1 MLSKHFAVLGS
12 TGVGKSTSVS
22 LLLNEILQARPNL
35 RVFLLDVHNE
45 YGRCFGDRA
54 LVLNPRNLKLPFWLF
69 NFEEIVDVLFGG
81 RPGVPEEL
89 DVLAEIIPMAK
100 GIYTQYQNSDR
111 IGLKRMDPKSGGYT
125 VDTPVPYRLV
135 DLISLIDE
143 RMGKL
148 ENRSSRIIYHKLISR
163 IETVRNDPRYTFMF
177 DNANVGG
184 DTMAE
189 VISHLFR
196 LPANGRPMTIMQLAG
211 FPAEVVNSVVSVLCR
226 MAFDFGLWSD
236 GVSPLLFVCEEA
248 HRYAAADRNIGFG
261 PTRKAV
267 SRIAKEGRK
276 YGVFL
281 GLVTQRPAELDATI
295 ISQCN
300 TLFAMRLAN
309 DRDQALLRSAVSDAA
324 ANLLSFV
331 PSLGT
336 REVLAFGEGVA
347 LPTRLRF
354 KEVPVHQ
361 LPRSEATIA
370 TAPSVTAGHDMHF
383 VSRRAGPLARRH
395 LASRRAQRS
404 RHHTTGPP
412 RAHDAGGSADA
423 AAVDGARSRSLL
435 AAEEAAALR
444 ALAFAHFLRVNRY
457 PLRSKAL
464 YGSGTAASRGRE
476 PGRSLHDAS
485 LLAKRFPTPALDK
498 LPDDIRTR
506 ILAVQE
512 KSGFVPNVFL
522 TLAYRPD
529 EFRAFFAY
537 HDALMEKDSGL
548 TKAEREMIVVAT
560 SQRQPVPLL
569 RDRAWRDPAHP
580 GEESADRRPD
590 RRQLPQGGHHAAAAR
605 HARLRHEGE
614 PRGQR
619 GIGGGFCRGRRP
631 RLYRR
636 RHLGHHRD
644 LRLLCVVEPVGQR
657 HRDASQRR
665 ILHDGTAAEIGRS
678 HLARKRSNRRSPVRT
693 SRADRPRP
701 CLSQTPGLSP
711 SPWRNCPPR
720 SCAAASSAKN
730 PPTGI
735 R

>member
-1 MLSKHFAVLGS
+1 MGVRLQFMRSRFNTVTSFGRVISVRGSLARVGLLAAGPMPVSEARATVGRFISIRCATATTIIAMITEVSCENQPSSDEYMATASVDLLGEISGGERPKFQRGVTNYPTIGDAVDLVTAQDLRTVYAPSGSDQINVGTLQQDRSVIAYVDVEEMLSKHFAVLGS

-22 LLLNEILQARPNL
+22 LLLNEILKARPNL

-89 DVLAEIIPMAK
+89 DVLAEVIPMAK
-100 GIYTQYQNSDR
+100 GLYTQYQNSDR
-111 IGLKRMDPKSGGYT
+111 LGLKRMDPKTGGYT
-125 VDTPVPYRLV
+125 VDTPVPYRLT

-211 FPAEVVNSVVSVLCR
+211 FPAEVVDSVVSVLCR

-248 HRYAAADRNIGFG
+248 HRYASADRNIGFG

-370 TAPSVTAGHDMHF
+370 SVPSVTAGHDMHF
-383 VSRRAGPLARRH
+383 VSAVLDRWRGATSNRDVPNDPGIGDRPAARVMTPVEAPMLQPSMGLDPDRF
-395 LASRRAQRS
+395 
-404 RHHTTGPP
+404 
-412 RAHDAGGSADA
+412 
-423 AAVDGARSRSLL
+423 SLL
-435 AAEEAAALR
+435 KK
-444 ALAFAHFLRVNRY
+444 
-457 PLRSKAL
+457 PLR
-464 YGSGTAASRGRE
+464 
-476 PGRSLHDAS
+476 
-485 LLAKRFPTPALDK
+485 
-498 LPDDIRTR
+498 
-506 ILAVQE
+506 
-512 KSGFVPNVFL
+512 
-522 TLAYRPD
+522 
-529 EFRAFFAY
+529 
-537 HDALMEKDSGL
+537 
-548 TKAEREMIVVAT
+548 
-560 SQRQPVPLL
+560 
-569 RDRAWRDPAHP
+569 
-580 GEESADRRPD
+580 
-590 RRQLPQGGHHAAAAR
+590 
-605 HARLRHEGE
+605 
-614 PRGQR
+614 
-619 GIGGGFCRGRRP
+619 
-631 RLYRR
+631 
-636 RHLGHHRD
+636 
-644 LRLLCVVEPVGQR
+644 
-657 HRDASQRR
+657 
-665 ILHDGTAAEIGRS
+665 
-678 HLARKRSNRRSPVRT
+678 
-693 SRADRPRP
+693 
-701 CLSQTPGLSP
+701 
-711 SPWRNCPPR
+711 
-720 SCAAASSAKN
+720 
-730 PPTGI
+730 
-735 R
+735 